1 MILLLGAAWAASDCA
16 SPLGL
21 DADRLA
27 TCETVGMRLG
37 VDGGAVLGHYDAAG
51 TVSPDPGEGLLA
63 GSARVSARL
72 VGILQAGADI
82 AVGSTFDSGTPSPW
96 AASPTA
102 WLRLEVPD
110 ASGGAT
116 MPAALRVALTTP
128 ANRYEW
134 TWLGTTGELGLR
146 LGPVALGADGGVDVP
161 LVGETVSGFRP
172 GLRWTG
178 GAEVALAAGAT
189 AQVSLEGG
197 ARGSL
202 AGTAEGQ
209 VAGVASYAPWIAAE
223 GLVAPVPG
231 WRFGAGVAVDPPIA
245 RWGWNRDAWFRADA
259 TVTRAW

>member
-16 SPLGL
+16 HPLGL

-27 TCETVGMRLG
+27 TCETVGVRVG
-37 VDGGAVLGHYDAAG
+37 VDGGAVLGRYDAAG
-51 TVSPDPGEGLLA
+51 TVSPDPGEGLIA

-72 VGILQAGADI
+72 VGILQAGADL
-82 AVGSTFDSGTPSPW
+82 AMGSAFDRGTPSLW

-110 ASGGAT
+110 TTGGAT

-128 ANRYEW
+128 ASRYEW
-134 TWLGTTGELGLR
+134 TWLGATGELGLR
-146 LGPVALGADGGVDVP
+146 FGSVALGADGGVDVP
-161 LVGETVSGFRP
+161 VTGETDSMFRP

-178 GAEVALAAGAT
+178 AGEVAFAAGAA
-189 AQVSLEGG
+189 AQLGLEGG

-202 AGTAEGQ
+202 PGTAYGQ
-209 VAGVASYAPWIAAE
+209 VAGVAAYAPWIGAE

-231 WRFGAGVAVDPPIA
+231 WRFGAEVAIDPPIA
-245 RWGWNRDAWFRADA
+245 RWGWNRDAWFRVGA
-259 TVTRAW
+259 TATRAW